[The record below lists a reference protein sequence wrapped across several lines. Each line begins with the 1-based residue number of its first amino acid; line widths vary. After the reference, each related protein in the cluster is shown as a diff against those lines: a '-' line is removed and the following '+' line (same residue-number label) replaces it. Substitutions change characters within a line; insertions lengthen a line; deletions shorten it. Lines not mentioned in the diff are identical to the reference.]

1 MFELVAIS
9 SPRHSEDSMDSK
21 AEQRPMIAERGLF
34 SNAEDANDKEHS
46 LTISQAIKLYP
57 KAIAW
62 SVIMSASLI
71 MDGYDLKLVGSLFA
85 QPAFSKAFG
94 HRLPN
99 GTYQVSAAWQTGLN
113 NGSNVGQLFGLLI
126 AGVVAER
133 FVFRKTMMC
142 ALVAVPCIIFIQF
155 FSSGLVQLLIG
166 QVLLGV
172 PLGIFQTVSCVYAME
187 VVPVCLRAYL
197 TSWVNDCWQ
206 LGQLLATCILRGTLG
221 MKAPWAYRVP
231 FAVQWF
237 WPIPLLIAVILAPE
251 SPWWLVRQDRIEEAR
266 LSVVRLTSAE
276 KDHEFDVEKN
286 VALMVLTTEHEREAK
301 TGISYFACFKGTDLR
316 RTMIVIGCY
325 CVIVTTGSTVRAYA
339 TYFFQQA
346 GLPTTQSFN
355 MSIVL
360 YALGIPAI
368 ITAFLLMPYY
378 GRRTIFLWGQAVATL
393 ILLAVG
399 ALGAAQGS
407 ATADSSLAW
416 GIGGLLLF
424 LGFVDNCAVSPIIYA
439 LVSEL
444 PSSILRSKSVVLAR
458 FTYAVVNII
467 ANVLTP
473 YQLNPTAWGW
483 GAKSGFFWG
492 GLSFL
497 GFVFTFLCVP
507 EPKGRTVAELD
518 LLFERRTSARRFA
531 STEVHLQEMRV

>member
-1 MFELVAIS
+1 MRYL
-9 SPRHSEDSMDSK
+9 H
-21 AEQRPMIAERGLF
+21 
-34 SNAEDANDKEHS
+34 
-46 LTISQAIKLYP
+46 
-57 KAIAW
+57 
-62 SVIMSASLI
+62 
-71 MDGYDLKLVGSLFA
+71 
-85 QPAFSKAFG
+85 
-94 HRLPN
+94 
-99 GTYQVSAAWQTGLN
+99 
-113 NGSNVGQLFGLLI
+113 
-126 AGVVAER
+126 
-133 FVFRKTMMC
+133 
-142 ALVAVPCIIFIQF
+142 ALQ
-155 FSSGLVQLLIG
+155 
-166 QVLLGV
+166 
-172 PLGIFQTVSCVYAME
+172 
-187 VVPVCLRAYL
+187 
-197 TSWVNDCWQ
+197 
-206 LGQLLATCILRGTLG
+206 
-221 MKAPWAYRVP
+221 
-231 FAVQWF
+231 
-237 WPIPLLIAVILAPE
+237 
-251 SPWWLVRQDRIEEAR
+251 
-266 LSVVRLTSAE
+266 
-276 KDHEFDVEKN
+276 
-286 VALMVLTTEHEREAK
+286 
-301 TGISYFACFKGTDLR
+301 
-316 RTMIVIGCY
+316 
-325 CVIVTTGSTVRAYA
+325 
-339 TYFFQQA
+339 
-346 GLPTTQSFN
+346 
-355 MSIVL
+355 
-360 YALGIPAI
+360 
-368 ITAFLLMPYY
+368 FLLMPYY